1 MFYIIPYI
9 HQNILKVRK
18 YRQIIEALFL
28 IIFFGGLLQFNLG
41 KMNDIQL
48 IVQLS
53 KIICR
58 LFSQGLVQ

>member
-28 IIFFGGLLQFNLG
+28 IIFLGGLLQLRFNLG
-41 KMNDIQL
+41 KMNDI
-48 IVQLS
+48 
-53 KIICR
+53 
-58 LFSQGLVQ
+58 

>member
-28 IIFFGGLLQFNLG
+28 IIFFGGGLLQLRFNLG
-41 KMNDIQL
+41 KMNDI
-48 IVQLS
+48 
-53 KIICR
+53 
-58 LFSQGLVQ
+58 